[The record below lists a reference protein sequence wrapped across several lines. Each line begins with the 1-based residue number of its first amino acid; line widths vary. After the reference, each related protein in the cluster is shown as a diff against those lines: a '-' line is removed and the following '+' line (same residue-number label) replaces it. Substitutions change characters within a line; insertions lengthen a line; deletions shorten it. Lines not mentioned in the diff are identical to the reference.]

1 MEKKKILYS
10 LVWSLERLTT
20 LPQPFRIHNNNT
32 RHASQR
38 SAPRRVSFF
47 IADIAL
53 HDGVE

>member
-1 MEKKKILYS
+1 MEKKRILYS
-10 LVWSLERLTT
+10 LLWSLERLTT